1 MSGRI
6 VISLVVLRAATVLLN
21 ENDCHFVSEVGMS
34 VAPGVGF
41 TAVLCSAPGCGV
53 DDDGTVAGRL
63 IDALRAVVRAS
74 RHGVLVTTGCLFG
87 TAACGVRARA
97 PVVLV
102 QACDEERRPIGIAL
116 RVGPL
121 RTTAD
126 VDLLVSWLRAGH
138 LDPAALPARLLDLH
152 RRAVVAPLN

>member
-21 ENDCHFVSEVGMS
+21 ENDCHFVSGVGMPT
-34 VAPGVGF
+34 AAGTRF
-41 TAVLCSAPGCGV
+41 TAVLCTAPGCGI

-63 IDALRAVVRAS
+63 IDALRGAVRAS

-87 TAACGVRARA
+87 SAACGVRATA

-102 QACDEERRPIGIAL
+102 QACDAERRPIGLAV

-126 VDLLVSWLRAGH
+126 VDVLVSWLRAGR
-138 LDPAALPARLLDLH
+138 LDPAALPARLLDFH
-152 RRAVVAPLN
+152 RRAAVAPLN